1 MKELI
6 RVKPKLIDVDWNLNL
21 VTDESTK
28 SNSNDLTIS
37 LKLKFED
44 LDKKII
50 VKYLDMNATTFF
62 KLYKNTTDIN
72 NYLEMIS

>member
-72 NYLEMIS
+72 SYLEMIS

>member
-62 KLYKNTTDIN
+62 KLYKNTTDIK